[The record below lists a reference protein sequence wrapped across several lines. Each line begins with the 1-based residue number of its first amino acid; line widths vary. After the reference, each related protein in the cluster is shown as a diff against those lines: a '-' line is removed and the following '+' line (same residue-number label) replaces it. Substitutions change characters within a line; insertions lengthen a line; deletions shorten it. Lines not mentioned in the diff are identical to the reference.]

1 MVCYETKSMNG
12 QLHVIGAGLAG
23 LSAALT
29 ATARAITIYEAG
41 PQAGGRCRSYLDREL
56 GIRVDNGNHLLL
68 SGNADAM
75 AFVDQIG
82 SRGSLGGPG
91 KPIFPF
97 MDLATGARWA
107 VRPNRGLL
115 PTWIFRRSR
124 RVPGT
129 SATDYLKLLSMAR
142 IRDDRV
148 VAGFLPPGP
157 LYTRLIEPLA
167 IAALNTKP
175 EQGLARLLGTVVRE
189 TLLKGGDACIPLL
202 PRQGWSETLIDPALG
217 WLEMHGAEIRL
228 GQRIAALEIAG
239 DRVIAL
245 RTPDGTIP
253 IGPQDDVVLAVPAPV
268 AADLLPGLTAPDAFE
283 AIVNVHYRTDVASEA
298 AAMAATGEAG
308 FIGLLGGMAQWVF
321 IKPGHVSVTI
331 SAAGDIVDRPAEALA
346 GAIWPDVRTALR
358 LVDLMPAWRVVK
370 EKRATFAA
378 TPAQERRRPPARTRL
393 ANLVLAGDWTATGL
407 PATIEG
413 AIRSGRTAVQQLPAA

>member
-1 MVCYETKSMNG
+1 MNG
-12 QLHVIGAGLAG
+12 QLHIIGAGLAG

-29 ATARAITIYEAG
+29 ATARAVTVYEAG
-41 PQAGGRCRSYLDREL
+41 PAAGGRCRSYLDREL

-68 SGNADAM
+68 SGNTDAM

-91 KPIFPF
+91 KPVFPF
-97 MDLATGARWA
+97 MDLDTEARWI
-107 VRPNRGLL
+107 VRPNRGMI
-115 PTWIFRRSR
+115 PSWIFRRSR

-129 SATDYLKLLSMAR
+129 SATDYLKLLSLAR
-142 IRDDRV
+142 LRDDRV
-148 VAGFLPPGP
+148 VAGFLPRGP

-175 EQGLARLLGTVVRE
+175 EQGLARLLGTVVGE
-189 TLLKGGDACIPLL
+189 TLLKGGRACIPLF
-202 PRQGWSETLIDPALG
+202 PRQGWSETLIDPALA
-217 WLEMHGAEIRL
+217 WLEMHGADIRL
-228 GQRIAALEIAG
+228 GQRIAALEITG
-239 DRVIAL
+239 NRVTAL

-253 IGPQDDVVLAVPAPV
+253 VERTDDVVLAVTAPV
-268 AADLLPGLTAPDAFE
+268 AADLLPGLTTPDAFE
-283 AIVNVHYRTDVASEA
+283 AIVNVHYRTDAAGEA
-298 AAMAATGEAG
+298 AAMAATGDAG

-321 IKPGHVSVTI
+321 VKPGHVSVTI
-331 SAAGDIVDRPAEALA
+331 SAASDIVDQPAEALA
-346 GAIWPDVRTALR
+346 AAIWPDVRTALR
-358 LVDLMPAWRVVK
+358 LADPMPAWRVVK

-393 ANLVLAGDWTATGL
+393 ANLVMAGDWTATGL

-413 AIRSGRTAVQQLPAA
+413 AIRSGRTAVQQLHPA

>member
-1 MVCYETKSMNG
+1 MNG
-12 QLHVIGAGLAG
+12 RLHVIGAGLAG

-29 ATARAITIYEAG
+29 GTQNGADTASSRAVTLYEAS
-41 PQAGGRCRSYLDREL
+41 PAAGGRCRSYLDREL
-56 GIRVDNGNHLLL
+56 AIRVDNGNHLLL

-75 AFVDQIG
+75 AFIDRIG

-91 KPIFPF
+91 KPLFPF
-97 MDLATGARWA
+97 MDLATGARWV
-107 VRPNRGLL
+107 VRPDRGLI

-129 SATDYLKLLSMAR
+129 SAIDYLKLLSLAR

-148 VAGFLPPGP
+148 VAGILPRGP

-167 IAALNTKP
+167 IAALNTQP

-189 TLLKGGDACIPLL
+189 TLLKGGNACIPLL
-202 PRQGWSETLIDPALG
+202 PRQGWSETLIDPALA
-217 WLEMHGAEIRL
+217 WLEMRGAQIRL
-228 GQRIAALEIAG
+228 GQRIAALQIAG
-239 DRVIAL
+239 NRVIAL

-253 IGPQDDVVLAVPAPV
+253 VQPDDDVVLAVPAPV
-268 AADLLPGLTAPDAFE
+268 AAGLLPGLTTPDAFE
-283 AIVNVHYRTDVASEA
+283 AIVNVHYRTDAASEA
-298 AAMAATGEAG
+298 TALAATDAAG

-321 IKPGHVSVTI
+321 VKPGHVSVTI
-331 SAAGDIVDRPAEALA
+331 SAAGDIADWPAEELA
-346 GAIWPDVRTALR
+346 AAIWPDVRAALR
-358 LVDLMPAWRVVK
+358 LADPMQAWRVVK

-378 TPAQERRRPPARTRL
+378 TPEQERRRPPARTQL

-413 AIRSGRTAVQQLPAA
+413 AIRSGRVAVQQLHSS

>member
-1 MVCYETKSMNG
+1 MNG
-12 QLHVIGAGLAG
+12 QLHIIGAGLAG

-29 ATARAITIYEAG
+29 ATARAVTVYEAG
-41 PQAGGRCRSYLDREL
+41 PAAGGRCRSYLDREL

-68 SGNADAM
+68 SGNTDAM

-91 KPIFPF
+91 KPVFPF
-97 MDLATGARWA
+97 MDLDTEARWI
-107 VRPNRGLL
+107 VRPNRGMI
-115 PTWIFRRSR
+115 PSWIFRRSR

-129 SATDYLKLLSMAR
+129 SATDYLKLLSLAR
-142 IRDDRV
+142 LRDDRV
-148 VAGFLPPGP
+148 VAGFLPRGP

-175 EQGLARLLGTVVRE
+175 EQGLARLLGTVVGE
-189 TLLKGGDACIPLL
+189 TLLKGGRACIPLF
-202 PRQGWSETLIDPALG
+202 PRQGWSETLIDPALA
-217 WLEMHGAEIRL
+217 WLEMHGADIRL
-228 GQRIAALEIAG
+228 GQRIAALEITG
-239 DRVIAL
+239 NRVTAL

-253 IGPQDDVVLAVPAPV
+253 VERNDDVVLAVTAPV
-268 AADLLPGLTAPDAFE
+268 AADLLPGLTTPDAFE
-283 AIVNVHYRTDVASEA
+283 AIVNVHYRTDAAGEA
-298 AAMAATGEAG
+298 AAMAATGDAG

-321 IKPGHVSVTI
+321 VKPGHVSVTI
-331 SAAGDIVDRPAEALA
+331 SAASDIVDQPAEALA
-346 GAIWPDVRTALR
+346 AAIWPDVRTALR
-358 LVDLMPAWRVVK
+358 LADPMPAWRVVK

-393 ANLVLAGDWTATGL
+393 ANLVMAGDWTATGL

-413 AIRSGRTAVQQLPAA
+413 AIRSGRTAVQQLHPA